1 MQSKKKSICFDTIM
15 DKEALLKIILSDIG
29 EVETLVKSFQGNEV
43 IPSAFIEL
51 TEQKLAHILNEF
63 ALLRS
68 IAANPDKAAADK
80 KIVDKQEEVISSAP
94 MKPSVVQSQEDVKSA
109 ETKLKVSQ
117 EKEVGEPV
125 REEKIR
131 VVEAPVEEQSKK
143 QSPDAEPMLAER
155 KVQEEEVN
163 VSFEEINK
171 AELENHAKTLGDSFV
186 GEKKSV
192 NDLMA
197 SSKESKLQKTL
208 LGKPVNDL
216 TKSLGINDRF
226 MFQRELFEGN
236 ADVMLKTLQQLNELP
251 DFSSAHSFILAH
263 FRWDEEQEVTQAFYS
278 YIKRKYEYSQL

>member
-1 MQSKKKSICFDTIM
+1 M

-29 EVETLVKSFQGNEV
+29 EVETLVKSFQGHEE

-68 IAANPDKAAADK
+68 IAANPDKTVAEN
-80 KIVDKQEEVISSAP
+80 KIVNKEEELISSSP
-94 MKPSVVQSQEDVKSA
+94 VKPSVVQNQEDIKPDEPVI
-109 ETKLKVSQ
+109 KVIQ
-117 EKEVGEPV
+117 EKDVSEPV
-125 REEKIR
+125 KEETNS
-131 VVEAPVEEQSKK
+131 VEQAPVEEKAIEK
-143 QSPDAEPMLAER
+143 SPNSDSAPIVQER
-155 KVQEEEVN
+155 KFKEEEALI
-163 VSFEEINK
+163 SFEEMNK
-171 AELENHAKTLGDSFV
+171 GEAENHAKTLGDSYV
-186 GEKKSV
+186 GETKSV

-197 SSKESKLQKTL
+197 SSKESKFQKTL

-251 DFSSAHSFILAH
+251 DFSSAHSFILAN
-263 FRWDEEQEVTQAFYS
+263 FRWDEEQGVTQAFYS
-278 YIKRKYEYSQL
+278 YIKRKYEYTRL